1 MNTSGAGQPD
11 GLVGGVTGLR
21 DLGALPEPQRRT
33 REEEDLLAA
42 IAAALQARMPA
53 PTMASIQGVTDPAER
68 WRQSGGALTGTTEHI
83 DAAPAGAPPPGGE
96 IGADSR
102 LVARIDAPGLGS
114 VCIVVDRSE
123 SGLKVWLGMDDGAA
137 AQNALA
143 GRAELVRALETA
155 GLTVASVS
163 VTRMTKGGITFAQ
176 VRDAHEAELF
186 GNSDGSERAEGKPD
200 ARSRRRLNLV
210 G

>member
-1 MNTSGAGQPD
+1 MNTSGASQPD
-11 GLVGGVTGLR
+11 AVLGLR
-21 DLGALPEPQRRT
+21 DIDVAAEPPRRT

-42 IAAALQARMPA
+42 IAAALHAQAPA
-53 PTMASIQGVTDPAER
+53 PTPAEAPGVTDPAER

-83 DAAPAGAPPPGGE
+83 DTATTGGPSPNGE
-96 IGADSR
+96 AITDSR
-102 LVARIDAPGLGS
+102 LVARLDAPGLGS
-114 VCIVVDRSE
+114 VCVVVDRSE
-123 SGLKVWLGMDDGAA
+123 SGLRVWLGLDDGVA
-137 AQNALA
+137 AQNAQA

-163 VTRMTKGGITFAQ
+163 VTRMTNGGITFAQ
-176 VRDAHEAELF
+176 VRDAHETQVF
-186 GNSDGSERAEGKPD
+186 GTSDDSERADGKPD